1 MAIWY
6 FYRLYNGN
14 VCVCANEGVFIGI
27 PSLPSNLTYTYI
39 YIYLLTCLLCLVCQ
53 LSSPQKKGY
62 IFHNNNY
69 YRYHHRT
76 TTAKFGSPSF
86 RPGLCFKDFGR
97 DAITQKST
105 QTVNLGPSLRT
116 HLRERF
122 SWWVSR
128 FFGKLVGDSGEIAPL
143 MLPWLRLSGL
153 NGLAI
158 GELENM

>member
-1 MAIWY
+1 MENCNVSWY
-6 FYRLYNGN
+6 HQNEVHLPWQFDTFTECIMVMC
-14 VCVCANEGVFIGI
+14 VCVCANEGGFLEFLHY
-27 PSLPSNLTYTYI
+27 LPTLHKYI
-39 YIYLLTCLLCLVCQ
+39 YIYKYLLTCLLCLVCQ

-62 IFHNNNY
+62 IFHNNY

-116 HLRERF
+116 HLRKIF
-122 SWWVSR
+122 LVSESVFR
-128 FFGKLVGDSGEIAPL
+128 
-143 MLPWLRLSGL
+143 
-153 NGLAI
+153 
-158 GELENM
+158 